1 VAFGPAA
8 ATPHLRPVSERHITG
23 IATKY
28 DYRDA
33 EDRAQMLRDWAD
45 GEEEQYEIADV
56 AGSTPSCMKQKAL
69 TRSTHALSTRG
80 KTGETQALIK
90 AALEL
95 EQISATMQ
103 RPEYP
108 DDVREQLG
116 DTNPALPA
124 ALVVFAEHDA
134 IEAHF
139 EDEAQSWGEATPEP
153 NLILPL
159 NAFDPESVQST
170 FHTLAVVCQTL
181 AAANR
186 LIDLMPGNEK
196 WVTESEEDD
205 DSSGGDRS

>member
-1 VAFGPAA
+1 
-8 ATPHLRPVSERHITG
+8 
-23 IATKY
+23 
-28 DYRDA
+28 
-33 EDRAQMLRDWAD
+33 
-45 GEEEQYEIADV
+45 
-56 AGSTPSCMKQKAL
+56 
-69 TRSTHALSTRG
+69 
-80 KTGETQALIK
+80 
-90 AALEL
+90 
-95 EQISATMQ
+95 MQ
-103 RPEYP
+103 RPECR

-116 DTNPALPA
+116 DTNPPLPA

-159 NAFDPESVQST
+159 NAFDPESVQSA

-205 DSSGGDRS
+205 ESSCGDRS